1 MVSSSPELIDVA
13 RSLIE
18 EQGMHALTIERLA
31 AAAGTSRMTLHR
43 RGIDRA
49 WVVAALTDQA
59 AEAYLNAA
67 WPALTSSDAADVRLR
82 QLFEAMLG
90 VADDYLALLSGL
102 FSSSDSPFH
111 VDDGAEHETD
121 LVFVQPIERILR
133 DGELD
138 GTLGPFDDPAEVAAV
153 LFNSIGWG
161 YVHLRH
167 AQRWGAERAR
177 RSVLDLVERAVK
189 A

>member
-31 AAAGTSRMTLHR
+31 VAAGTSRM
-43 RGIDRA
+43 
-49 WVVAALTDQA
+49 
-59 AEAYLNAA
+59 NAA

-82 QLFEAMLG
+82 QLFEAMLR

-138 GTLGPFDDPAEVAAV
+138 GTLGPFDDPAEMAAV

-177 RSVLDLVERAVK
+177 RSVLDLLARAVK
-189 A
+189 G

>member
-1 MVSSSPELIDVA
+1 MAPTSSEVLAAA

-18 EQGMHALTIERLA
+18 EQGIDALTIERLA
-31 AAAGTSRMTLHR
+31 TAAGTSRMTLHR

-59 AEAYLNAA
+59 AEAYLSAA
-67 WPALTSSDAADVRLR
+67 WPALIAADSADVRLR
-82 QLFEAMLG
+82 QLFEAILE
-90 VADDYLALLSGL
+90 VADEYLALLSGL
-102 FSSSDSPFH
+102 FSAPDSPFH
-111 VDDGAEHETD
+111 VVGDEHETD

-138 GTLGPFDDPAEVAAV
+138 GTLGSFDEPTDAAAA
-153 LFNSIGWG
+153 LFNVIGWG

-167 AQRWGAERAR
+167 AQRWDAERSRHA
-177 RSVLDLVERAVK
+177 VLGLLERAVRP
-189 A
+189 